1 MTARARLVAG
11 ALVVVFGAGLLVL
24 ALAAIVR
31 SDDAD
36 GPVAAPLRDALTRAT
51 PARPPFAGLT
61 GTRVQ
66 IGDRCLRVALADS
79 DAERAAGLRGNT
91 ADLGPYDGMLFV
103 SPADSS
109 SAFTMSGVTDPLDI
123 AWFGA
128 DGTRRDSAQME
139 PCADSL
145 EECPRYKPDERW
157 RFALEVPGGEM
168 SGGNLTACS

>member
-11 ALVVVFGAGLLVL
+11 VLVVVFGAGLLVL
-24 ALAAIVR
+24 ALVAIVR
-31 SDDAD
+31 SNDAD
-36 GPVAAPLRDALTRAT
+36 VPVAASLRDALTRAT
-51 PARPPFAGLT
+51 PAQAPFTGLT
-61 GTRVQ
+61 ETRVQ
-66 IGDRCLRVALADS
+66 AGDRCLRVAIAD
-79 DAERAAGLRGNT
+79 DETERADGLRGNT

-128 DGTRRDSAQME
+128 DGTRSDSARMV

-145 EECPRYKPDERW
+145 EECPHYKPDESW
-157 RFALEVPGGEM
+157 RFALETPGGEM
-168 SGGNLTACS
+168 VGGNLTACS